1 MEFNWK
7 QLVGTVA
14 PALGTAL
21 GGPVGG
27 IAMQAIASAL
37 GLSESSEESIAQA
50 MQKATP
56 VDLLALKKADQEFAV
71 KMKELDVDLEKAYLG
86 DKDSAR
92 KREMAVQ
99 DKAVPRLATLV
110 VAGFIGMSV
119 VVLTGTIKVDS
130 VLAGTVIGY
139 VSGACTQVLAYYFGT
154 TKGSSDKN
162 VLLAQKVGK

>member
-7 QLVGTVA
+7 QLLGTVA

-37 GLSESSEESIAQA
+37 GLADSSEESIAQA

-56 VDLLALKKADQEFAV
+56 ADLLALKKADQEFAV
-71 KMKELDVDLEKAYLG
+71 KMKELDVDLDKAYLV

-99 DKAVPRLATLV
+99 DKAVPRLA
-110 VAGFIGMSV
+110 AV
-119 VVLTGTIKVDS
+119 VVVGFLGMTAMILAGAAKVDS
-130 VLAGTVIGY
+130 VLAGTLIGY
-139 VSGACTQVLAYYFGT
+139 VSGAATQVLAYYFGT